1 MTPSSQG
8 LLPGSSDSPGTGTPV
23 DVPWSRVTPGNSTQ
37 LHLPYVTCFPVK
49 LSVLFFS
56 VRLERPF
63 WARPECLVSV
73 AELRKVISYVMPVCV
88 VLSLWFLKLSDL
100 C

>member
-23 DVPWSRVTPGNSTQ
+23 DVLWSRVTPGNSTQ

-56 VRLERPF
+56 VRLEKPF
-63 WARPECLVSV
+63 WAKPGCLVSV
-73 AELRKVISYVMPVCV
+73 AELKKSRFLRDACVCNTLIV
-88 VLSLWFLKLSDL
+88 VHKTE
-100 C
+100 

>member
-1 MTPSSQG
+1 MTPSSQS

-73 AELRKVISYVMPVCV
+73 AELRKGILRDACVCDTLIV
-88 VLSLWFLKLSDL
+88 VPKTE
-100 C
+100 